1 MTATPAA
8 AATHMHPGGIEHY
21 HDIAC
26 DRELRLHLFYGH
38 DDGTPATMT
47 AAERHRQAHA
57 GDEAIARGARLAAD
71 FNAAGRKIPEGAA
84 VRRGGPSG
92 QSSEGSMPMA
102 SRAPSDAPSG
112 QSSEGAVPDGPPA
125 APSGDRSI
133 YLSDANGAVYLVAP
147 VGWATS
153 AGWAGQLYRLT
164 LEATPAGPLSEPP
177 SGLDPAARMAKAIV
191 EAVRRLDNPE
201 ISPAAVET
209 VLAEDLRAALRSYR

>member
-47 AAERHRQAHA
+47 AAERHRRAHA
-57 GDEAIARGARLAAD
+57 GDEAIARGAQLAAD
-71 FNAAGRKIPEGAA
+71 FNAAGRKIPEG
-84 VRRGGPSG
+84 P
-92 QSSEGSMPMA
+92 A
-102 SRAPSDAPSG
+102 S
-112 QSSEGAVPDGPPA
+112 A
-125 APSGDRSI
+125 APVLSG
-133 YLSDANGAVYLVAP
+133 P
-147 VGWATS
+147 
-153 AGWAGQLYRLT
+153 
-164 LEATPAGPLSEPP
+164 
-177 SGLDPAARMAKAIV
+177 LDPAARMAKAFV